1 MISERELE
9 QLMHDPLIQKAA
21 APARPMG
28 VWRSNVEDRAANALA
43 AWIAVLTRQY
53 LRHIGAASAPIV
65 EKVWKFQG
73 GVVDIDMRVGVHG
86 AYRKL
91 KIETGMVGPHT
102 IKLQIRDWHK
112 SLVGFAVKDREDRW
126 ERFGAYRG
134 NSDREGIET
143 LPVR

>member
-9 QLMHDPLIQKAA
+9 QLIHNPLIRKAA
-21 APARPMG
+21 AHARPIG
-28 VWRSNVEDRAANALA
+28 VWRSTADDRAANALA

-53 LRHIGAASAPIV
+53 LRDIGAASAPLV
-65 EKVWKFQG
+65 EKIWKFSG
-73 GVVDIDMRVGVHG
+73 GAVDIDMRVGVNG

-91 KIETGMVGPHT
+91 KIETGMVGPYT

-112 SLVGFAVKDREDRW
+112 ALVGFAVQDREDRW

-134 NSDREGIET
+134 NDDRQGIET